1 MHVPVWSPFLERDKK
16 LIESVLRRVTKVIP
30 GLKDREYEDRMK
42 IPSITVTQVGFLRGS
57 LLIAGKPKVTTV
69 SVSGSCHK
77 PPFTPHTL
85 RALVRDNTE
94 QVMSRSLFIGNRY
107 SVAGCNRK
115 SGSTVMF

>member
-1 MHVPVWSPFLERDKK
+1 MYNCNTGRVYGGLFL
-16 LIESVLRRVTKVIP
+16 IP
-30 GLKDREYEDRMK
+30 L
-42 IPSITVTQVGFLRGS
+42 PSWE
-57 LLIAGKPKVTTV
+57 AKKVTTV

-85 RALVRDNTE
+85 RTLVRDNTE